1 MEVSEELKRL
11 SEVLSVHPGL
21 SQSMTYYQLAY
32 SSDPS
37 PHLDFSEMTQEKI
50 LSQSLYLKPDELQS
64 TTLGHKVCM
73 PFHVYVHFMYTCSTP
88 WPRIVKSCSV
98 VI

>member
-37 PHLDFSEMTQEKI
+37 PRLEFSEMKQDQV
-50 LSQSLYLKPDELQS
+50 LSQSSYLQPDELQYLPS
-64 TTLGHKVCM
+64 TLGDKVC
-73 PFHVYVHFMYTCSTP
+73 TRT
-88 WPRIVKSCSV
+88 
-98 VI
+98 